1 MQHYN
6 TQFKVKSSSYTLD
19 YHSLPQEQFLQ
30 DFRGL
35 SFLSLKWQS
44 NVLHES
50 TNLKQHLSIN
60 TKQRPG
66 SLGKENSWKAECPY
80 IQFPRKEKYLTSES
94 AIRMDMSISIWDDP
108 QLHNVNEP
116 IVEEW
121 VEIIDDEICTIWAQ
135 GF

>member
-6 TQFKVKSSSYTLD
+6 TQFKVKSSSYTPD

-60 TKQRPG
+60 MKQRPG
-66 SLGKENSWKAECPY
+66 FLGKGK
-80 IQFPRKEKYLTSES
+80 FMES
-94 AIRMDMSISIWDDP
+94 
-108 QLHNVNEP
+108 
-116 IVEEW
+116 
-121 VEIIDDEICTIWAQ
+121 
-135 GF
+135 